1 MGILSK
7 TVDLIRRC
15 FPEKKSKSTNLS
27 TIYNSTFK
35 NYYELKWP
43 FEDAYQY
50 QEFEQSWDELPDLSA
65 EEKELFP
72 NTEEMNTAFHF
83 NFDQDDLNNPMMTS
97 VALDQIQTRPSN
109 DFCADMDLGEATDI
123 FNIDLLNSG
132 NIDNLEVIL
141 DDPEAVGSSNPVPI
155 VIEEVQAYQT
165 VPNQTQNLRPAED
178 IFEIHSYCSQK
189 SQVEVVSS
197 NPPEVDAEPVS
208 ATPKVYKSKGKVG
221 PPTVQKENTEVLKKV
236 QNGRV
241 TKRLR
246 KPVKKKK
253 KSESENDE
261 NDSDYEEKSST
272 NKSKKSVNSS
282 SSTSKSTSAG
292 NRKVKLYEQ
301 EPFSD
306 PEMERC
312 RQNAINAKISRDRK
326 NKEKNAMTKEMA
338 KLRRENQDL
347 KKKNQ
352 KYRTRLTDFESRLQ
366 LLETF
371 IRSNPRMDQ
380 VLKASGNADFGSVTS
395 INKNQFDEIFSSNSA
410 SSSEEAV
417 DEPIIYYD

>member
-1 MGILSK
+1 M
-7 TVDLIRRC
+7 
-15 FPEKKSKSTNLS
+15 
-27 TIYNSTFK
+27 NS
-35 NYYELKWP
+35 
-43 FEDAYQY
+43 
-50 QEFEQSWDELPDLSA
+50 
-65 EEKELFP
+65 
-72 NTEEMNTAFHF
+72 AFHF

-109 DFCADMDLGEATDI
+109 DFYAAMDLGEATDI

-132 NIDNLEVIL
+132 NIENLEVIL
-141 DDPEAVGSSNPVPI
+141 DDPEAVVSSNPEPI
-155 VIEEVQAYQT
+155 VVEEVQACQS
-165 VPNQTQNLRPAED
+165 VPDQIQNIRPAED
-178 IFEIHSYCSQK
+178 IFEIHSYCSQQK
-189 SQVEVVSS
+189 SENVEVDVVSLNTPEAN
-197 NPPEVDAEPVS
+197 NPEPVA

-221 PPTVQKENTEVLKKV
+221 PPTVQNENTEVLKKV

-246 KPVKKKK
+246 KPVKRFAAE
-253 KSESENDE
+253 SESENDE
-261 NDSDYEEKSST
+261 NDSDYEVKSST
-272 NKSKKSVNSS
+272 NKTKKSINSNS
-282 SSTSKSTSAG
+282 NTSSKSSG
-292 NRKVKLYEQ
+292 NRKTKLYEH

-312 RQNAINAKISRDRK
+312 RQNAINAKINRDRK
-326 NKEKNAMTKEMA
+326 NKEKTQMNKEMA
-338 KLRRENQDL
+338 KLKRENQDL

-352 KYRTRLTDFESRLQ
+352 RYRTRLTDFESRLQ

-380 VLKASGNADFGSVTS
+380 MLKASGNAEFVSTS

-410 SSSEEAV
+410 SSGEEAV

>member
-1 MGILSK
+1 MG
-7 TVDLIRRC
+7 
-15 FPEKKSKSTNLS
+15 
-27 TIYNSTFK
+27 
-35 NYYELKWP
+35 
-43 FEDAYQY
+43 
-50 QEFEQSWDELPDLSA
+50 
-65 EEKELFP
+65 
-72 NTEEMNTAFHF
+72 NTAFHF
-83 NFDQDDLNNPMMTS
+83 NFDQDDLNNPMMIS

-141 DDPEAVGSSNPVPI
+141 DDPEAVGSSNPVTHDIPI
-155 VIEEVQAYQT
+155 VIEEVQTCQT
-165 VPNQTQNLRPAED
+165 VPNPVQNLRSAED

-189 SQVEVVSS
+189 SQNEVVGS
-197 NPPEVDAEPVS
+197 NPPQVNPEPVVS

-246 KPVKKKK
+246 KPVKRFAE
-253 KSESENDE
+253 SESENDE

-282 SSTSKSTSAG
+282 SCTSKSTSAG

-312 RQNAINAKISRDRK
+312 RQNAINAKINREKK
-326 NKEKNAMTKEMA
+326 NKEKNKMSQEMA

-347 KKKNQ
+347 
-352 KYRTRLTDFESRLQ
+352 
-366 LLETF
+366 
-371 IRSNPRMDQ
+371 
-380 VLKASGNADFGSVTS
+380 
-395 INKNQFDEIFSSNSA
+395 
-410 SSSEEAV
+410 
-417 DEPIIYYD
+417 

>member
-1 MGILSK
+1 
-7 TVDLIRRC
+7 
-15 FPEKKSKSTNLS
+15 
-27 TIYNSTFK
+27 
-35 NYYELKWP
+35 
-43 FEDAYQY
+43 
-50 QEFEQSWDELPDLSA
+50 
-65 EEKELFP
+65 
-72 NTEEMNTAFHF
+72 
-83 NFDQDDLNNPMMTS
+83 MTS

-155 VIEEVQAYQT
+155 VIEEVQACQT
-165 VPNQTQNLRPAED
+165 VPNPIQNLRPAED

-189 SQVEVVSS
+189 SQVEAVSP

-246 KPVKKKK
+246 KPVKRFAE
-253 KSESENDE
+253 SESENDE
-261 NDSDYEEKSST
+261 NDSDYE
-272 NKSKKSVNSS
+272 VNSS

-312 RQNAINAKISRDRK
+312 CQNAINAKINRDRK

-380 VLKASGNADFGSVTS
+380 MLKASGNADFGSVT
-395 INKNQFDEIFSSNSA
+395 
-410 SSSEEAV
+410 
-417 DEPIIYYD
+417 

>member
-1 MGILSK
+1 MAH
-7 TVDLIRRC
+7 
-15 FPEKKSKSTNLS
+15 FPEPR
-27 TIYNSTFK
+27 
-35 NYYELKWP
+35 WP
-43 FEDAYQY
+43 FEGDYQI
-50 QEFEQSWDELPDLSA
+50 QEFEQSWDDLPDLSA
-65 EEKELFP
+65 EEKDLFP
-72 NTEEMNTAFHF
+72 NTEEMNTAIHF

-132 NIDNLEVIL
+132 NIENLEVIL
-141 DDPEAVGSSNPVPI
+141 DDPEAVGSSNPVTHDIPI
-155 VIEEVQAYQT
+155 VIEEVQTCQT
-165 VPNQTQNLRPAED
+165 VPNPVQNLRSAED

-189 SQVEVVSS
+189 SQIEVVGS
-197 NPPEVDAEPVS
+197 NPPEANPEPVAV
-208 ATPKVYKSKGKVG
+208 ATPTVYKSKGKVG
-221 PPTVQKENTEVLKKV
+221 PPTVQKKNTEVLKKV

-246 KPVKKKK
+246 KPVKRFAD
-253 KSESENDE
+253 SESENDE
-261 NDSDYEEKSST
+261 NDSDYEVKSST
-272 NKSKKSVNSS
+272 NKPKKSVNSN
-282 SSTSKSTSAG
+282 SSTSKSMSVSVG
-292 NRKVKLYEQ
+292 NRKVKLYEH

-312 RQNAINAKISRDRK
+312 RQNAINAKVNRDRK
-326 NKEKNAMTKEMA
+326 NKEKNKMGQEMA

-371 IRSNPRMDQ
+371 IRSNPRMDEM
-380 VLKASGNADFGSVTS
+380 LKASGNADFVSVTS
-395 INKNQFDEIFSSNSA
+395 INKNQFDEIFSSNS
-410 SSSEEAV
+410 SSGEEVV